1 MDRMEKLGV
10 WIAKNPLMIAAVAIL
25 MTIASVNF
33 ASQIQMHGLDT
44 EDFVSTNSPLYEVY
58 NHLYLENFGTQSI
71 AILVEGSDVTNEDV
85 LKAMLRFTERIKTE
99 PNVVDTASVA
109 DIVADAEAEQSG
121 VRQIPSQDEIDAILT
136 EVNPDQLQ
144 SIMPDNRHTLI
155 SVVEPG
161 NLNDAQ
167 QKDVLTETQAA
178 VQFADFPPGYNII
191 VTGSPALT
199 AAITS
204 TMSSS
209 QVELLALSGIL
220 MVVALL
226 LVFRHVKWPLL
237 PIPTV
242 FLGIIWTFG
251 AMGLLK
257 LPITLIS
264 FSAFPILIGI
274 GIDYAIQFHNRLDEE
289 FVKGTPPVQAMAN
302 TVNHVAM
309 PVLIALTVTGAGFIS
324 LISSSVPMVRQF
336 GILCFMG
343 LIMCYLSALFVGM
356 TVLYGVE
363 KRGHG
368 KRNPD
373 KKNLDKKNPDK
384 KSQPELKKGEGR
396 EDRGSSIGLFLARI
410 ADFSIQRWQL
420 ILAVALLLALAGN
433 YADTKVQVETN
444 TNNYIPQDLPPLVQ
458 FRHLTEIFGGT
469 DSLQFLIRADDVTDP
484 SLLKWMDDFG
494 NYISRTKLEV
504 YGVTDLATAI
514 EQANG
519 GELPDN
525 RTAIRA
531 IINSMP
537 ATTRD
542 RYINGYTLTV
552 MNVNLGNAQANLGSE
567 GIDRMIRNFDRDL
580 AFMPPPPRVS
590 VTVTGQ
596 LVVFTTII
604 GALTTGRTETTL
616 IGLALIFLLLFLIY
630 RGDLIKALL
639 PVLPML
645 VVIGWMGGVMY
656 LAGLKYTPLTA
667 TLGALILGVGSEY
680 AILMMGRFYEELPK
694 ENDPLRA
701 LNITA
706 SRIGSALIASGMT
719 VVFGFAA
726 LITSP
731 FSITSNFGLVTVMAV
746 LFALLTTFTVFVVL
760 MINLEERRSTWEKV
774 KLRLQRALRL
784 ASPGGE

>member
-1 MDRMEKLGV
+1 M
-10 WIAKNPLMIAAVAIL
+10 
-25 MTIASVNF
+25 
-33 ASQIQMHGLDT
+33 
-44 EDFVSTNSPLYEVY
+44 
-58 NHLYLENFGTQSI
+58 
-71 AILVEGSDVTNEDV
+71 
-85 LKAMLRFTERIKTE
+85 
-99 PNVVDTASVA
+99 
-109 DIVADAEAEQSG
+109 
-121 VRQIPSQDEIDAILT
+121 
-136 EVNPDQLQ
+136 
-144 SIMPDNRHTLI
+144 
-155 SVVEPG
+155 
-161 NLNDAQ
+161 
-167 QKDVLTETQAA
+167 
-178 VQFADFPPGYNII
+178 
-191 VTGSPALT
+191 
-199 AAITS
+199 
-204 TMSSS
+204 
-209 QVELLALSGIL
+209 
-220 MVVALL
+220 
-226 LVFRHVKWPLL
+226 
-237 PIPTV
+237 
-242 FLGIIWTFG
+242 
-251 AMGLLK
+251 
-257 LPITLIS
+257 
-264 FSAFPILIGI
+264 
-274 GIDYAIQFHNRLDEE
+274 
-289 FVKGTPPVQAMAN
+289 
-302 TVNHVAM
+302 
-309 PVLIALTVTGAGFIS
+309 
-324 LISSSVPMVRQF
+324 
-336 GILCFMG
+336 
-343 LIMCYLSALFVGM
+343 
-356 TVLYGVE
+356 
-363 KRGHG
+363 
-368 KRNPD
+368 
-373 KKNLDKKNPDK
+373 
-384 KSQPELKKGEGR
+384 
-396 EDRGSSIGLFLARI
+396 
-410 ADFSIQRWQL
+410 

-469 DSLQFLIRADDVTDP
+469 DSLQFLIQAEDVTDP

-567 GIDRMIRNFDRDL
+567 GIDRMIRNFYRDL

-604 GALTTGRTETTL
+604 
-616 IGLALIFLLLFLIY
+616 
-630 RGDLIKALL
+630 
-639 PVLPML
+639 
-645 VVIGWMGGVMY
+645 
-656 LAGLKYTPLTA
+656 
-667 TLGALILGVGSEY
+667 GALILGVGSEY

-706 SRIGSALIASGMT
+706 SRIGSSLITSGMT

-774 KLRLQRALRL
+774 KLRLQRALRF